1 MFVGFWELGGKSVGI
16 DSEESERVRLRR
28 RVRFTAT
35 LNLCWCGFLIGKG
48 RRGSFLK

>member
-16 DSEESERVRLRR
+16 DSEESERVR
-28 RVRFTAT
+28 FKAT